1 MKASLSLG
9 VVATLTVTIAASPI
23 AQASCAIEDAARC
36 ISQRAPDG
44 TLVQFP
50 RLHWSVVAN
59 AARDPS
65 GSGFQISYLR
75 GGMTRVTRNAN
86 ASALG
91 IPGLQVSGLF
101 YQPAKTPPIV
111 FARYAPGSNVLRI
124 DVLRIERGVDGR
136 ITVADAVYGPHQGER
151 FIAHQGFISASAQR
165 AGLPGIN
172 PLASWKSDKDN
183 VFHDI
188 CLQCPDGRGGIDA
201 NTSGVAVAVGVAMRQ
216 VGAQLGILAAAR
228 EWIDVQ
234 EDSSGGLLWSTVT
247 VKVSGY
253 ARPDWW
259 IASPIGAQIAG
270 ATHLGT
276 CALADESP
284 CRPEHVVNAG
294 IQLTPWAGPGLP
306 TDQDRL
312 YYSENSQSGFTVLG
326 YSLITAALVGFG
338 AYAWGGEFWADSGS
352 AGEMLTSQSTTVA
365 SGGVTSSSA
374 VTLGLSAGTG
384 YLGTSD
390 ALHPG
395 ATSDLQTSY
404 LGPTLAS
411 GQIGAQVPSNDAAAK
426 LQASTKALQI
436 SRPISASLL
445 GEARMYQGDCPDSN
459 SAPRCGGA
467 AKGVVPRTK

>member
-1 MKASLSLG
+1 MTASQSLG
-9 VVATLTVTIAASPI
+9 FVAILTVTIAAMPI
-23 AQASCAIEDAARC
+23 VQASCAIEDAARC

-50 RLHWSVVAN
+50 RLHWNVVAN

-65 GSGFQISYLR
+65 GSGFQIRYLH

-86 ASALG
+86 AAALG

-101 YQPAKTPPIV
+101 YQPARTPPIV
-111 FARYAPGSNVLRI
+111 FARYAPGSNALRV
-124 DVLRIERGVDGR
+124 DVLRIERGIDGR
-136 ITVADAVYGPHQGER
+136 INVADAVYGPHQGER
-151 FIAHQGFISASAQR
+151 FIARQGFISASAQQ

-188 CLQCPDGRGGIDA
+188 CLQCPDGHGGIDA
-201 NTSGVAVAVGVAMRQ
+201 STSGVAVAMGVAMRQ

-276 CALADESP
+276 CALAGESP

-338 AYAWGGEFWADSGS
+338 AYAWGGDILGADGLSGSLMTTPANGVGLIGS
-352 AGEMLTSQSTTVA
+352 AGVTGMAGGLGYMTA
-365 SGGVTSSSA
+365 SDVMHPSA
-374 VTLGLSAGTG
+374 PDQQQDG
-384 YLGTSD
+384 YLGRTISSGQLKGVS
-390 ALHPG
+390 AAPG
-395 ATSDLQTSY
+395 AQQSLQIASEQ
-404 LGPTLAS
+404 LQIERPLAS
-411 GQIGAQVPSNDAAAK
+411 
-426 LQASTKALQI
+426 
-436 SRPISASLL
+436 SLS
-445 GEARMYQGDCPDSN
+445 GVRKTYQGSCLD
-459 SAPRCGGA
+459 
-467 AKGVVPRTK
+467 